1 MLVVEDTPANQK
13 LVVHLLGRRGHWIE
27 IAANGEE
34 ALELVRRED
43 FDVVVM
49 DVQMPV
55 MDGYQATAAI
65 RKLDDLTKARV
76 PIVAMTAHALKGDD
90 ALCLAAGM
98 DAYLSKPVAAREL
111 VELVER
117 LGGGCPAGDPPIRQS
132 ATQPAENEAAATP
145 AGPPL
150 DLNDALRRCADPQM
164 FLEMANFF
172 LVNAASLLKGMGQS
186 LRSGNVAAIGRAAH
200 RLRGST
206 VYLGAQPATL
216 AAMSVERLAAAG
228 DRETLA
234 QAVGRL
240 EAEVSRLSEALAPYR
255 REKA

>member
-1 MLVVEDTPANQK
+1 MVEDTPANQK

-27 IAANGEE
+27 IAANGAE
-34 ALELVRRED
+34 AVEFVRRED

-76 PIVAMTAHALKGDD
+76 PIVAMTAHALRGDD

-117 LGGGCPAGDPPIRQS
+117 LGGGAPAGESSPRPFVPR
-132 ATQPAENEAAATP
+132 PAENEPAPP

-150 DLNDALRRCADPQM
+150 DLDDALRRCADPQM
-164 FLEMANFF
+164 FLEMVNFF
-172 LVNAASLLKGMGQS
+172 FVDAASLLQKMGES
-186 LRSGNVAAIGRAAH
+186 LRRGDAEGIARAAH

-206 VYLGAQPATL
+206 VYLGAQPTT
-216 AAMSVERLAAAG
+216 AAALNVERLAAGG
-228 DRETLA
+228 DPESLA
-234 QAVGRL
+234 QAVGGL
-240 EAEVSRLSEALAPYR
+240 EAEVSRLCDALAPYR